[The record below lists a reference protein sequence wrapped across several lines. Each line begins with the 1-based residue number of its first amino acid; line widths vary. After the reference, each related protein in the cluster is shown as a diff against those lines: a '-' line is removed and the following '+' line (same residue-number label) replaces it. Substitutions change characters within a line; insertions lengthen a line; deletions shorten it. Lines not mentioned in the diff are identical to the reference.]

1 MLLLAWPRR
10 ARLSIAALGL
20 FVVTLLLAA
29 GAYPGG
35 SWFHP
40 TPGGGFSW
48 LENFWCDLLREP
60 AHGGAPNPRAVWLA
74 TLAFGWLALALWPFW
89 LEVSS
94 LLAPRR
100 ARFVRVAGP
109 ISALATASVALMP
122 SDRFPLLHAPV
133 VLTAGGLGF
142 ACGCVC
148 SGWALARPRQAPV
161 FFVFSVV
168 LVAAAAVN
176 LALYVA
182 VVYGSA
188 EDTVA
193 LPAVQK
199 LATAALV
206 GWIASGL
213 AASARRPTP

>member
-1 MLLLAWPRR
+1 MQALAWPRR
-10 ARLSIAALGL
+10 AQLSIAALAL
-20 FVVTLLLAA
+20 FVVTLLLAVS
-29 GAYPGG
+29 AYPGG

-40 TPGGGFSW
+40 LPSGGFSW

-60 AHGGAPNPRAVWLA
+60 AHGGAPNARAVWLA
-74 TLAFGWLALALWPFW
+74 TVAFAWLALSLWPFW
-89 LEVSS
+89 LEVST
-94 LLAPRR
+94 LLPRRR
-100 ARFVRVAGP
+100 ARFLRVAGP
-109 ISALATASVALMP
+109 VSALATACVALMP

-142 ACGCVC
+142 VCGCAC
-148 SGWALARPRQAPV
+148 SAWALTRARQVPV
-161 FFVFSVV
+161 FAAFSAIL
-168 LVAAAAVN
+168 LVAAAVN

-182 VVYGSA
+182 IVYFDT

-199 LATAALV
+199 LATVALV

-213 AASARRPTP
+213 AASAGRPKP